1 MLRWALRRSIPRLN
15 LNLIDYLHELQCM
28 ARKPPVSA
36 TTNDGVTGSTRAS
49 AVYEQLRAD
58 ITRGALEPGSKLRV
72 GAMGE
77 RYAVGASPLREAL
90 SRLSAEGLVSRTD
103 QRGFSVATLSW
114 AELPILTQN
123 RVQLESLALAQSIE
137 HRDTAWEDKLAVLIH
152 RLSRSARSLATDRY
166 VPNPEWEVLHRDF
179 HQSLLAR
186 CPSRWLKMFCNT
198 LTDEAYRFRQ
208 VAAVK
213 VFSSRNEHA
222 EHMAIFDA
230 AINGRKDEAVRLLS
244 EHYQRTTHVVAT
256 QARVAA
262 KAP

>member
-1 MLRWALRRSIPRLN
+1 
-15 LNLIDYLHELQCM
+15 M
-28 ARKPPVSA
+28 ARKPPVLA
-36 TTNDGVTGSTRAS
+36 ATNDGVAGATRAS

-58 ITRGALEPGSKLRV
+58 ITHGVLEPGIKLRV

-90 SRLSAEGLVSRTD
+90 NRLSAEGLVSRTD
-103 QRGFSVATLSW
+103 QRGFSVATLNW

-123 RVQLESLALAQSIE
+123 RVQLESLALAQSIDQ
-137 HRDTAWEDKLAVLIH
+137 RDSAWEDRLALLIH
-152 RLSRSARSLATDRY
+152 RLSRTPRSLATDRY

-208 VAAVK
+208 LAAVK

-222 EHMAIFDA
+222 EHAAIFDA
-230 AINGRKDEAVRLLS
+230 AINGRKEEAVRLLS
-244 EHYQRTTHVVAT
+244 EHYQRTTHVVAA
-256 QARVAA
+256 QALERAR
-262 KAP
+262 AP